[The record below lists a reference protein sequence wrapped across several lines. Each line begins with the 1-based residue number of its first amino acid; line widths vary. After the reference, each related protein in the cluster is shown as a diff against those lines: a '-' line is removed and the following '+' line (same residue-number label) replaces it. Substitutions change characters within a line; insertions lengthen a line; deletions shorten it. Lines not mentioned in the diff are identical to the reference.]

1 MNGYRIFVLG
11 AGFSRP
17 AGLPLA
23 SELWEEVMARAR
35 QLDWAAEELEYEL
48 KEFERYRGSRGDDLS
63 VPVDFEDFLS
73 FLDFEHALGLKG
85 SKSFSDEGNR
95 LQLTLKWL
103 IAQVIVERTPEPS
116 DLPDCYVQFAEA
128 LQPTDYVLT
137 FNYDTVLEDSLD
149 RIGKPY
155 RLFTD
160 RYEEID
166 GFYATTDNSVEEVVV
181 IKLHGSVDWFDK
193 ARYDEQVE
201 SRRASG
207 LDPVESPPVSIV
219 FNPSSPVSTVP
230 LLEGPQ
236 FDDDP
241 LTSAH
246 RVVSGLEWIYGRQPN
261 LLVSPLM
268 LAPSYAKVLY
278 AARLKYFFWGLGRT
292 GGYNMGI
299 VVVGY
304 SLPRHDDYARLI
316 LLRMFANYQQLS
328 WEHEFAGLRKKPV
341 LLIDYRPS
349 SVSEAYYRLA
359 FSFSESDKTNYFLD
373 GFGDEAVQAIRELT

>member
-1 MNGYRIFVLG
+1 MFVLG

-23 SELWEEVMARAR
+23 SELWEDVMDRAR
-35 QLDWAAEELEYEL
+35 CLDWAVDELEYEL
-48 KEFERYRGSRGDDLS
+48 QEFEKYRASRGDDLS
-63 VPVDFEDFLS
+63 APVDFEDFLS
-73 FLDFEHALGLKG
+73 FLDLEHALGLKG
-85 SKSFSDEGNR
+85 SNRFSDEGNK

-103 IAQVIVERTPEPS
+103 IAQIIVERTPEPTA
-116 DLPDCYVQFAEA
+116 LPDTYIGFAEA

-149 RIGKPY
+149 LIEKPY
-155 RLFTD
+155 RLFPQ
-160 RYEEID
+160 RYEEILD
-166 GFYATTDNSVEEVVV
+166 FSATVNSSVEEVVI
-181 IKLHGSVDWFDK
+181 IKLHGSVDWFDR
-193 ARYDEQVE
+193 ARYDEQLA

-207 LDPVESPPVSIV
+207 LDPEASPPVNIV
-219 FNPSSPVSTVP
+219 FNPSSAVTTVP

-236 FDDDP
+236 FEDDP
-241 LTSAH
+241 LASVH
-246 RVVSGLEWIYGRQPN
+246 RVTGGLRQLYRRQPN

-278 AARLKYFFWGLGRT
+278 AERLKYLFWGLGRT
-292 GGYNMGI
+292 GGFNMGI
-299 VVVGY
+299 VVIGY

-328 WEHEFAGLRKKPV
+328 WEHEFAGLYKQPV

-359 FSFSESDKTNYFLD
+359 FSFSEAEKTNYFLD
-373 GFGDEAVQAIRELT
+373 GFGGEAVDAIRELT